1 MENFIFVPS
10 GIILKNLKNFDNLI
24 IETLKVNHIFVKLL
38 TIFSFPSNA
47 FFVILGGNRFQ
58 HQSVSALILKFY

>member
-1 MENFIFVPS
+1 MENFIFVSS
-10 GIILKNLKNFDNLI
+10 GVILKNLKNFDNLI
-24 IETLKVNHIFVKLL
+24 IETLKVNHIFIKLL

-47 FFVILGGNRFQ
+47 FFVILGRNCFQ